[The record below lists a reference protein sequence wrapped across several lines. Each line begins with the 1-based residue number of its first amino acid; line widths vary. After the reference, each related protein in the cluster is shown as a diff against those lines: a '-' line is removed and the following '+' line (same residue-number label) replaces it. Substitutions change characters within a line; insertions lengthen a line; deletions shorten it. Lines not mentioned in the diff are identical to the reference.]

1 MTPPAF
7 LIGFTLRFG
16 DDDDDKDDDDDD
28 NAPSSCNWLCCL
40 VRFARHQPLASSL
53 GFPEQNFVKNFP
65 DNFVNIFL
73 PFYLFFILL
82 MHLLACPGFCYCS
95 FYFHIFLTPSLSSS
109 SRLLIYMLHCH
120 RGKNNIYH
128 NKKEPHIKYMP

>member
-65 DNFVNIFL
+65 DNFVNIFYHFIFFHFIDAFARL
-73 PFYLFFILL
+73 SWILLLFIL
-82 MHLLACPGFCYCS
+82 FS
-95 FYFHIFLTPSLSSS
+95 YFFDAFAFIVVSTSNLYVTLPQ
-109 SRLLIYMLHCH
+109 RQ
-120 RGKNNIYH
+120 K
-128 NKKEPHIKYMP
+128 

>member
-73 PFYLFFILL
+73 PFYLF
-82 MHLLACPGFCYCS
+82 S
-95 FYFHIFLTPSLSSS
+95 FY
-109 SRLLIYMLHCH
+109 
-120 RGKNNIYH
+120 
-128 NKKEPHIKYMP
+128 